1 VLRYLKILYLYLY
14 YFISFMVVILLS
26 SKEDDYFAVP
36 VFGHPRATVNQM
48 LSKIPHE
55 MLLSR
60 SSARRY
66 KITPKSR
73 R

>member
-1 VLRYLKILYLYLY
+1 
-14 YFISFMVVILLS
+14 MVVILLS